1 MHIKRVHLLQENY
14 PTQEHY
20 PFNLPIFQ
28 QTKSLEFK
36 SPITF
41 FMGEN
46 GTGKSTLLRGMANKS
61 RIHIWESP
69 QIRRIKY
76 NPYESMMHYALSL
89 DWADGQVHGSYF
101 GSQIFNHFA
110 QILEEWSVSDPGILE
125 YYGGE
130 SLLTVSH
137 GQSLIAYFK
146 ARYKI
151 RGLYLLDEPET
162 ALSPKSQLQLVQVLQ
177 QASQAGQ
184 AQFIIATHSP
194 ILLATPG
201 ALIYS
206 FDEIPIQPIEYEETE
221 YFEFYRDFMN
231 DRERFLER

>member
-1 MHIKRVHLLQENY
+1 MHIKRVHLLQDKY

-20 PFNLPIFQ
+20 PFNLEIFQ
-28 QTKSLEFK
+28 KTRQLEFN

-46 GTGKSTLLRGMANKS
+46 GTGKSSLLRGLANKS

-69 QIRRIKY
+69 QIRRIQY
-76 NPYESMMHYALSL
+76 NPYESLMHYALSL
-89 DWADGQVHGSYF
+89 EWANGQVPGSYF
-101 GSQIFNHFA
+101 GSQIFNHFT
-110 QILEEWSVSDPGILE
+110 QILEEWSVADPGVLE

-130 SLLTVSH
+130 SLLTLSH
-137 GQSLIAYFK
+137 GQSLISYFK
-146 ARYKI
+146 ARYKV

-162 ALSPKSQLQLVQVLQ
+162 ALSPKSQVQLVRVLLK
-177 QASQAGQ
+177 AIESGTS
-184 AQFIIATHSP
+184 QFIIATHSP

-201 ALIYS
+201 AQIYS
-206 FDEIPIQPIEYEETE
+206 FDDIPIQTIDYEDTE

-231 DRERFLER
+231 DRHRFF